1 VRDATG
7 VELDAFHAE
16 WQAELV
22 RDRSV
27 PEVAALLGRVSPR
40 PTATF
45 TIAPREGS
53 LRTLVFDV
61 TVPWART
68 EGVVITVLTRVLA
81 PFDTIVEA
89 PDLRRDQFVL
99 GPAADGPAP
108 SGAPATRHIELTG
121 RVSAGDRILAI
132 VEVEDPA
139 SGLGAPTRL
148 LAERRVVE

>member
-1 VRDATG
+1 
-7 VELDAFHAE
+7 
-16 WQAELV
+16 
-22 RDRSV
+22 
-27 PEVAALLGRVSPR
+27 
-40 PTATF
+40 
-45 TIAPREGS
+45 
-53 LRTLVFDV
+53 
-61 TVPWART
+61 
-68 EGVVITVLTRVLA
+68 VVITVLTRVLA

-99 GPAADGPAP
+99 AAPTEQAP
-108 SGAPATRHIELTG
+108 PGAPVTRHIELTG